1 MFFVLAFLFIA
12 EWFGIIVLVVLFG
25 ALGFIEM
32 ARTDRSTR
40 KRALPSPDAP
50 SPNEARWYPA
60 IEKRAPPSADMR
72 SPRMTRWHIIAA
84 ILVIGS
90 ALMSSYWL
98 ACNLATSDRCSEV
111 HGGLLQVLGIVFFEL
126 SLWLLTVPALY
137 GPMYAVRL
145 YQDRVR
151 APELI
156 GLGVCLVPVTLVTI
170 TLFQPGLL
178 DPESTLA
185 VGVVGV
191 VLFPLGLALPGHRT
205 KVLVLST
212 SCIAML
218 IAISDVVGPVNA
230 AWLLAA
236 IAMGYTVFRAEWK
249 HSVEASRASDQLP
262 APIATP
268 QNVGDESKRPELND
282 AARTVTFI
290 VVNIACIVALW
301 QVWRIGFGAD
311 ESATAPAAV
320 FALAGLAIA
329 ACGALLT
336 TLVPTAFGRA
346 RLDVDHATATFVL
359 VLVAA
364 VVMHLITTPPVMIDS
379 YLGMSTG
386 WKPVLGTFACIGAL
400 AIALTTLTGRERQIR
415 PFMMGIIL
423 PAAFLLPS
431 DSFFT
436 FLLREDTLLVWSQ
449 RLLEAAI
456 TATIL
461 AIMWYVFGPG
471 RRRALKRSAE
481 MLDGARDGEVVVHPN

>member
-1 MFFVLAFLFIA
+1 MFFVIAFLFIA

-32 ARTDRSTR
+32 ARTDRRPR

-50 SPNEARWYPA
+50 RPDEARWYPA
-60 IEKRAPPSADMR
+60 IEKRRPPSPDLS

-84 ILVIGS
+84 ALMIGS
-90 ALMSSYWL
+90 VLMPSFQL
-98 ACNLATSDRCSEV
+98 ACRLTTSDTCLTEL
-111 HGGLLQVLGIVFFEL
+111 GGPFEL
-126 SLWLLTVPALY
+126 LGFAFTEVFLWSITLPALY

-145 YQDRVR
+145 HRNRFR

-156 GLGVCLVPVTLVTI
+156 GLGLCLLPVTLLVI
-170 TLFQPGLL
+170 TSFVLGI

-185 VGVVGV
+185 VGIAGV
-191 VLFPLGLALPGHRT
+191 ILFPLGLALPGRMA
-205 KVLVLST
+205 KALVLTTAS
-212 SCIAML
+212 IAML
-218 IAISDVVGPVNA
+218 VALSDFVGPANPV
-230 AWLLAA
+230 WLLAA

-249 HSVEASRASDQLP
+249 HLVEASRASDQLLSP
-262 APIATP
+262 VVTAPDA
-268 QNVGDESKRPELND
+268 GEESKRPELSH
-282 AARTVTFI
+282 AARTVTFV

-301 QVWRIGFGAD
+301 QVLRIGFGAD
-311 ESATAPAAV
+311 ESAPAAV

-346 RLDVDHATATFVL
+346 RLDVDHAAATFVV

-364 VVMHLITTPPVMIDS
+364 VVMHLIATPPVMIDS

-400 AIALTTLTGRERQIR
+400 TIALTTLTGRERQIR

-481 MLDGARDGEVVVHPN
+481 MLDGSRDSEVVVQPN

>member
-1 MFFVLAFLFIA
+1 MFIVLAFLFIA

-32 ARTDRSTR
+32 AGTDRSTR

-50 SPNEARWYPA
+50 RPDEARWYPA
-60 IEKRAPPSADMR
+60 IEKRAPQRSDMPN
-72 SPRMTRWHIIAA
+72 PRMTHWHVIAA
-84 ILVIGS
+84 ALMIGS
-90 ALMSSYWL
+90 VLMPSFQL
-98 ACNLATSDRCSEV
+98 ACNLTASETCLTEL
-111 HGGLLQVLGIVFFEL
+111 GGPLELFGFAFTEVF
-126 SLWLLTVPALY
+126 LWSITLPALY

-145 YQDRVR
+145 HRNRFR

-156 GLGVCLVPVTLVTI
+156 GLGLCLLPVTLLVI
-170 TLFQPGLL
+170 TSFELGI

-185 VGVVGV
+185 VGIAGV
-191 VLFPLGLALPGHRT
+191 ILFPLGLALPGRMV
-205 KVLVLST
+205 KALVLT
-212 SCIAML
+212 TACIAML
-218 IAISDVVGPVNA
+218 VALSDFVGPANPV
-230 AWLLAA
+230 WLLAA
-236 IAMGYTVFRAEWK
+236 IAMGYIVFRAEWK
-249 HSVEASRASDQLP
+249 HLVEASRASDQLP
-262 APIATP
+262 APVVTAP
-268 QNVGDESKRPELND
+268 DAGEESKQAELSN
-282 AARTVTFI
+282 AARTFTF
-290 VVNIACIVALW
+290 VAVNIACIVALW
-301 QVWRIGFGAD
+301 QVLRIGFGAD
-311 ESATAPAAV
+311 ESAPAAV

-346 RLDVDHATATFVL
+346 PLDVDHAAATFVV

-364 VVMHLITTPPVMIDS
+364 VVMHLIATPPVMIDS
-379 YLGMSTG
+379 YFGMSTG

-400 AIALTTLTGRERQIR
+400 AIAFTTLTGRERQIR

-436 FLLREDTLLVWSQ
+436 FFFREDTLLVWSQ

-471 RRRALKRSAE
+471 RRRALMRSAE

>member
-1 MFFVLAFLFIA
+1 MI
-12 EWFGIIVLVVLFG
+12 
-25 ALGFIEM
+25 
-32 ARTDRSTR
+32 
-40 KRALPSPDAP
+40 
-50 SPNEARWYPA
+50 
-60 IEKRAPPSADMR
+60 
-72 SPRMTRWHIIAA
+72 RWHIIAA
-84 ILVIGS
+84 TLVIGS
-90 ALMSSYWL
+90 ALLSSFWL
-98 ACNLATSDRCSEV
+98 TCNLATSDRCSDAL
-111 HGGLLQVLGIVFFEL
+111 GGPLQVLHIVFFEM
-126 SLWLLTVPALY
+126 SLWLITVPALY

-145 YQDRVR
+145 HQNRVR

-156 GLGVCLVPVTLVTI
+156 GLGVCLVPVTLFAI

-191 VLFPLGLALPGHRT
+191 VLFPLGLALPGRKT
-205 KVLVLST
+205 KALVLST

-218 IAISDVVGPVNA
+218 IALSDVVGPVNA

-249 HSVEASRASDQLP
+249 HSVKASRASDQLP
-262 APIATP
+262 APIATSP
-268 QNVGDESKRPELND
+268 NAGGESKRSELSN

-301 QVWRIGFGAD
+301 QVWRVGFGAD
-311 ESATAPAAV
+311 ESAPAAV
-320 FALAGLAIA
+320 FALASLAIA
-329 ACGALLT
+329 ACGSLLT
-336 TLVPTAFGRA
+336 TLVPPAFGRA
-346 RLDVDHATATFVL
+346 RLDVDHAAATFVV

-364 VVMHLITTPPVMIDS
+364 TVMHLIATPPVMIDS

-386 WKPVLGTFACIGAL
+386 WKPVLGTFACLGAL

-436 FLLREDTLLVWSQ
+436 FFLREDTLLDWSQ
-449 RLLEAAI
+449 RLLEAVI

-471 RRRALKRSAE
+471 RRRESERSE
-481 MLDGARDGEVVVHPN
+481 EIPDGARESEVVVRPT

>member
-50 SPNEARWYPA
+50 RPDEARWYPA
-60 IEKRAPPSADMR
+60 IEKRAPQRSDMPN
-72 SPRMTRWHIIAA
+72 PRMTRWHVIAA
-84 ILVIGS
+84 ALMIGS
-90 ALMSSYWL
+90 VLMPSFQL
-98 ACNLATSDRCSEV
+98 ACNLTASETCLTEL
-111 HGGLLQVLGIVFFEL
+111 GGPLELFGFAFTEVF
-126 SLWLLTVPALY
+126 LWSITLPALY

-145 YQDRVR
+145 HRNRFR

-156 GLGVCLVPVTLVTI
+156 GLGLCLLPVTLLVI
-170 TLFQPGLL
+170 TSFELGI

-185 VGVVGV
+185 VGIAGV
-191 VLFPLGLALPGHRT
+191 ILFPLGLALPGRMV
-205 KVLVLST
+205 KALVLT
-212 SCIAML
+212 TACIAML
-218 IAISDVVGPVNA
+218 VALSDFVGPANPV
-230 AWLLAA
+230 WLLAA

-249 HSVEASRASDQLP
+249 HLVEASRASDQLP
-262 APIATP
+262 APVVTAP
-268 QNVGDESKRPELND
+268 DAGEESKQAELSN
-282 AARTVTFI
+282 AARTFTF
-290 VVNIACIVALW
+290 VAVNIACVVALW
-301 QVWRIGFGAD
+301 LVWRVGFGAD
-311 ESATAPAAV
+311 ESAPAAV
-320 FALAGLAIA
+320 SALAGLATA

-336 TLVPTAFGRA
+336 MPVPPAFGRP
-346 RLDVDHATATFVL
+346 RLDVDHAAATFVV

-364 VVMHLITTPPVMIDS
+364 TVLHLISTPPVMVDS
-379 YLGMSTG
+379 YFGMSTG
-386 WKPVLGTFACIGAL
+386 WKPVLGTFTCIGAL

>member
-12 EWFGIIVLVVLFG
+12 EWFGVIVLVVLFG
-25 ALGFIEM
+25 ALGYAEM
-32 ARTDRSTR
+32 ARTDRSPR

-50 SPNEARWYPA
+50 RPDEARWYPA
-60 IEKRAPPSADMR
+60 IEKRRPPSPDLS
-72 SPRMTRWHIIAA
+72 SPRMTRWHVIAA
-84 ILVIGS
+84 ALMIGS
-90 ALMSSYWL
+90 VLMPSFQL
-98 ACNLATSDRCSEV
+98 ACRLTTSETCLTELGGPLELLGFAFTEV
-111 HGGLLQVLGIVFFEL
+111 F
-126 SLWLLTVPALY
+126 LWSITLPALY

-145 YQDRVR
+145 HRNRFR

-156 GLGVCLVPVTLVTI
+156 GLGLCLSPVTLLVI
-170 TLFQPGLL
+170 TSFELGI

-185 VGVVGV
+185 VGIAGV
-191 VLFPLGLALPGHRT
+191 ILFPLGLALPGRMV
-205 KVLVLST
+205 KALVLT
-212 SCIAML
+212 TACIAML
-218 IAISDVVGPVNA
+218 IALSDFVGPANPV
-230 AWLLAA
+230 WLLAA
-236 IAMGYTVFRAEWK
+236 IAMGYMVFRAEWK
-249 HSVEASRASDQLP
+249 HLVEASRASDQLP
-262 APIATP
+262 SPVVTAPDA
-268 QNVGDESKRPELND
+268 GEESKQAELSN

-290 VVNIACIVALW
+290 VVNIACAVVLW
-301 QVWRIGFGAD
+301 LVWRIGFGAD
-311 ESATAPAAV
+311 ESAPAAV

-329 ACGALLT
+329 TCGALLT

-346 RLDVDHATATFVL
+346 RLDVDHAAATFVV

-364 VVMHLITTPPVMIDS
+364 VVMHLIATPPVMIDS
-379 YLGMSTG
+379 YFGMSTG

-400 AIALTTLTGRERQIR
+400 SIALTTLTGRERQIR
-415 PFMMGIIL
+415 PFMTGIIL

-461 AIMWYVFGPG
+461 AIMWYAFGPG

-481 MLDGARDGEVVVHPN
+481 MLDGARDSEVVVRPN

>member
-32 ARTDRSTR
+32 ARTDRHPR
-40 KRALPSPDAP
+40 KRGLPSPDAP
-50 SPNEARWYPA
+50 SPDEARWYPA

-111 HGGLLQVLGIVFFEL
+111 HGGPLQVLGIVFFEL

-156 GLGVCLVPVTLVTI
+156 GLGLCLVPVTLVTI

-191 VLFPLGLALPGHRT
+191 VLFPLGLALPRRRT

-218 IAISDVVGPVNA
+218 IALSDVVGPVNA

-249 HSVEASRASDQLP
+249 HSVKVSRASDQLP
-262 APIATP
+262 APIATT
-268 QNVGDESKRPELND
+268 QNAGEESKRPELSH

-301 QVWRIGFGAD
+301 QVLRIGFGAH
-311 ESATAPAAV
+311 ESAPAAV

-329 ACGALLT
+329 ACGTLLT

-346 RLDVDHATATFVL
+346 RLDVDHAAATFVV

-364 VVMHLITTPPVMIDS
+364 TVMHLIASPPVMIDS

-400 AIALTTLTGRERQIR
+400 SIALTTLTGRERQIR

-436 FLLREDTLLVWSQ
+436 FFLREDTLLVWSQ
-449 RLLEAAI
+449 RLLEAVI

-471 RRRALKRSAE
+471 RRREQE
-481 MLDGARDGEVVVHPN
+481 MSGVPSTPLIDPKLGQHPAY